1 VKTHWAVGF
10 VKQRITFWG
19 FILRRLF
26 VPLAI
31 VLFATS
37 CAAPNASSEVSGPPA
52 AVSESATPTPT
63 PEKVD
68 VAQSKSGKT
77 SNDIEV
83 TFIGTRIAEA
93 SEIGSDPKPDMVPVV
108 VQFEYRNAG
117 SEAQKLQAVPLNVLY
132 GADKYQAK
140 QPTLYQGG
148 TTRTELPKQI
158 TPGSVVKVADTYWAP
173 AGSELT
179 VEVNPSGPS
188 SGELPVIFSGILAK

>member
-1 VKTHWAVGF
+1 M
-10 VKQRITFWG
+10 
-19 FILRRLF
+19 L
-26 VPLAI
+26 
-31 VLFATS
+31 ATS
-37 CAAPNASSEVSGPPA
+37 CASPNPSSEVLAPPSQ
-52 AVSESATPTPT
+52 VSQSASPSPTPV
-63 PEKVD
+63 EVD

-83 TFIGTRIAEA
+83 TFIGTRLAEA

-108 VQFEYRNAG
+108 IQFEFRNTG
-117 SEAQKLQAVPLNVLY
+117 PEAQKLQAVPLTVFH
-132 GADKYQAK
+132 GADKYEAK

-148 TTRTELPKQI
+148 TTRADLPKQI

-188 SGELPVIFSGILAK
+188 SGILPVIFSGSVAK